1 MRTSIITVLALLT
14 FSVANAQSL
23 IDQVYKTI
31 TPDMERVSYS
41 FQSIDEQSKILAYGN
56 GVSKVYD
63 EKWNVLESHDAG
75 QEELNTGYFYL
86 SRSYQYDSKKTIN
99 SIHYF

>member
-41 FQSIDEQSKILAYGN
+41 FQSIDGQSKIFGYGN
-56 GVSKVYD
+56 GLSNVYD
-63 EKWNVLESHDAG
+63 EEMEYIRGSQRWTGKPKYGVLLFIQG
-75 QEELNTGYFYL
+75 L
-86 SRSYQYDSKKTIN
+86 
-99 SIHYF
+99 

>member
-41 FQSIDEQSKILAYGN
+41 FQSIDGQSKIFGYG
-56 GVSKVYD
+56 KCATD
-63 EKWNVLESHDAG
+63 CC
-75 QEELNTGYFYL
+75 
-86 SRSYQYDSKKTIN
+86 DSEI
-99 SIHYF
+99 

>member
-41 FQSIDEQSKILAYGN
+41 FQSIDGQSKIFGYGN
-56 GVSKVYD
+56 GLSNVYD
-63 EKWNVLESHDAG
+63 EKWNILEAHNAG
-75 QEELNTGYFYL
+75 Q
-86 SRSYQYDSKKTIN
+86 
-99 SIHYF
+99 

>member
-41 FQSIDEQSKILAYGN
+41 FQSIDQ
-56 GVSKVYD
+56 
-63 EKWNVLESHDAG
+63 
-75 QEELNTGYFYL
+75 
-86 SRSYQYDSKKTIN
+86 
-99 SIHYF
+99 